1 MTPLNEK
8 SILLPAPQCRG
19 RCCTRIEQLGV
30 TIGGTEILKNISIH
44 IHCREFT
51 ALIGPNGAG
60 KSTLL
65 KAMLGQL
72 PYTGK
77 MNYMDENFSAEVKP
91 VIGYVP
97 QTLTFDAGTPASV
110 SDLFQGALSKRPVW
124 LGSNRKNRLR
134 TLDAL
139 SVVGAEALL
148 NRRIGALSGGELQ
161 RILLALALIPSPDL
175 LFLDEPISGVDQ
187 NGTAKFY
194 ETVSELRKVF
204 DLSII
209 LVSHDFDL
217 VARHADRVVLLNKVV
232 LASGSP
238 EEVFTGNHFKA
249 LFPGYSALIPADQEV
264 L

>member
-1 MTPLNEK
+1 MTPLDER
-8 SILLPAPQCRG
+8 SILLPTPLCRG

-30 TIGGTEILKNISIH
+30 TLGGVEILKDISLH

-72 PYTGK
+72 PYSGK
-77 MNYMDENFSAEVKP
+77 MNYMDELFTTEVKP
-91 VIGYVP
+91 IIGYVP
-97 QTLTFDAGTPASV
+97 QTLTFDTGTPISV

-134 TLDAL
+134 TLEAL

-148 NRRIGALSGGELQ
+148 HRRIGALSGGEMQ

-187 NGTAKFY
+187 NGTARFY
-194 ETVSELRKVF
+194 ETVSDLRKVF

-217 VARHADRVVLLNKVV
+217 VARHADRVVLLNQVM
-232 LASGSP
+232 LANGSP
-238 EEVFTGNHFKA
+238 EDVFSGSHFKT
-249 LFPGYSALIPADQEV
+249 LFPGYSALISTEKAV

>member
-1 MTPLNEK
+1 MTSLSPNSL
-8 SILLPAPQCRG
+8 LLPTPQCRG
-19 RCCTRIEQLGV
+19 RCCTRIEQLSVTLGGV
-30 TIGGTEILKNISIH
+30 DILKDISLH

-72 PYTGK
+72 PYTGR
-77 MNYMDENFSAEVKP
+77 MNYLDENFTAEVKP
-91 VIGYVP
+91 IIGYVP
-97 QTLTFDAGTPASV
+97 QTLTFDTGTPVSV
-110 SDLFQGALSKRPVW
+110 SDLFQGALSRRPVW
-124 LGSNRKNRLR
+124 LGANRKNRLR
-134 TLDAL
+134 TLEAL
-139 SVVGAEALL
+139 SVVGAETLL

-187 NGTAKFY
+187 NGTAQFY
-194 ETVSELRKVF
+194 ETVSELRKLF

-217 VARHADRVVLLNKVV
+217 VARHADRVVLLSKTL

-238 EEVFTGNHFKA
+238 AAVFSGEHFKT
-249 LFPGYSALIPADQEV
+249 LFPGYFPLLPENREV
-264 L
+264 P

>member
-1 MTPLNEK
+1 MTPLSEK
-8 SILLPAPQCRG
+8 GLPLPSALCRG
-19 RCCTRIEQLGV
+19 RCCTRIEQLSVSLGGV
-30 TIGGTEILKNISIH
+30 SILEDINLH

-51 ALIGPNGAG
+51 ALVGPNGAG

-65 KAMLGQL
+65 KAMLGQM

-77 MNYMDENFSAEVKP
+77 MNYMDENFTNEVKP
-91 VIGYVP
+91 IIGYVP
-97 QTLTFDAGTPASV
+97 QTLAFDTGTPVSV

-124 LGSNRKNRLR
+124 LGANRKNRER
-134 TLDAL
+134 TLEAL

-148 NRRIGALSGGELQ
+148 NRRVGALSGGELQ

-187 NGTAKFY
+187 NGTARFY
-194 ETVSELRKVF
+194 ETVSDLRKVY

-217 VARHADRVVLLNKVV
+217 VARHADRAVLLNRRM
-232 LASGSP
+232 LASRTP
-238 EEVFTGNHFKA
+238 EAVFSSTDFKT
-249 LFPGYSALIPADQEV
+249 LFPGYSTLLSPAKEDQ
-264 L
+264 